1 MLSAMTLLI
10 LLAEAPAS
18 QTTLPRHPDPDP
30 VEQQTTRQGTP
41 TDPLFDRAQ
50 AATDDAAF
58 ILGAVESARQ
68 SVIEA
73 RSAASELQSP
83 ELRAAASR
91 IEKQNEA
98 TSRKLEELAAAKGW
112 RLPEGNPGRMSTF
125 DAATPARA
133 NANFIVSQISFH
145 ESTVAQFRAQ
155 LSGNGDAALKRTL
168 RGALPGYE
176 KNLDLLLTLK
186 P

>member
-1 MLSAMTLLI
+1 MLNAMTLLI
-10 LLAEAPAS
+10 LLAEAPS

-30 VEQQTTRQGTP
+30 VEQQTTREGVP
-41 TDPLFDRAQ
+41 TDPWFDRAH

-68 SVIEA
+68 GVIEA
-73 RSAASELQSP
+73 RTAASALQDP

-98 TSRKLEELAAAKGW
+98 TGRKLEELASSKGW
-112 RLPEGNPGRMSTF
+112 RLPEGNPGRASSF
-125 DAATPARA
+125 DATMPTRA
-133 NANFIVSQISFH
+133 NANFIISQISYH
-145 ESTVAQFRAQ
+145 ESTVAQYRAQ
-155 LSGNGDAALKRTL
+155 LSGNGDPVLKRTL
-168 RGALPGYE
+168 RSALPGFE

>member
-1 MLSAMTLLI
+1 MLDAMTLMI
-10 LLAEAPAS
+10 LLAEAPS

-30 VEQQTTRQGTP
+30 VKQQTTRQGTP
-41 TDPLFDRAQ
+41 TDPWFDRSH

-68 SVIEA
+68 GMLDA
-73 RSAASELQSP
+73 RSAAGALQSP
-83 ELRAAASR
+83 ELRAAAAS

-98 TSRKLEELAAAKGW
+98 TTRKLEQLASSKGW
-112 RLPEGNPGRMSTF
+112 RLPEGNPGRVSSFESAM
-125 DAATPARA
+125 PARTH
-133 NANFIVSQISFH
+133 ANFIIGQISYH
-145 ESTVAQFRAQ
+145 EATVAQYRAQ
-155 LSGNGDAALKRTL
+155 LSGNGDPALKRTL
-168 RGALPGYE
+168 QGVLPGYE